1 MAIFGSNINPAL
13 GRVDYSPIAQGMA
26 MGGQLSAQGL
36 TNMAQGIAKG
46 IEVYAQKQEQ
56 KKQEV
61 AATEMISGV
70 FKANPFLAKGFN
82 LTVDEKGEFDKGAL
96 REVIRGAGSPGQAVQ
111 LVAALDQMNRARQQ
125 QEKELADRARLEQF
139 FTQTPAGAA
148 IAGGA
153 RFESL
158 PVGAEAFL
166 PRQFGNAQE
175 LLQAGQ
181 RAGIPVTQLLSVA
194 KGLADINR
202 VEAETRATL
211 APKGTAKTETYEK
224 TENGIP
230 YKVTVRT
237 NPDGTTT
244 ELGRV
249 RTDIQPGM
257 RPSPEGGVE
266 PIPGSDPDLKRKAAT
281 EAATKLY
288 DSGLQQGTQVL
299 EAISRAKNIV
309 KNAATPV
316 QGLGSTVFGW
326 TPTAADLD
334 AQYDQIR
341 SINVLDTIRQARAES
356 PTGGSP
362 YGQLNMKEFDA
373 AGAVKGAL
381 NRSMSDESA
390 LTNMDMLAKVIFT
403 AYPQLKDQ
411 YKSILEGANVRPAP
425 RLKVGRFSGDIVSP

>member
-1 MAIFGSNINPAL
+1 MAIIGQGVQAGL
-13 GRVDYSPIAQGMA
+13 GRIDYSPYLQGA
-26 MGGQLSAQGL
+26 AAG
-36 TNMAQGIAKG
+36 AQGIAQGVSQFGSAVAKG
-46 IEVYAQKQEQ
+46 IEAYA
-56 KKQEV
+56 KKE
-61 AATEMISGV
+61 
-70 FKANPFLAKGFN
+70 
-82 LTVDEKGEFDKGAL
+82 
-96 REVIRGAGSPGQAVQ
+96 
-111 LVAALDQMNRARQQ
+111 
-125 QEKELADRARLEQF
+125 QEKKLTAEAVEFVKSQFPDITDKEAEAGVKAAGGGAAYVKYRRDESALADAARLRKMQLDELQRQEENRVRVENLL
-139 FTQTPAGAA
+139 TQTPAAAA
-148 IAGGA
+148 IAEGKS
-153 RFESL
+153 FENL
-158 PVGAEAFL
+158 PTGVSAFL

-288 DSGLQQGTQVL
+288 DAGLQQGTQVL
-299 EAISRAKNIV
+299 EAILRAKNIV
-309 KNAATPV
+309 KNGFPV
-316 QGLGSTVFGW
+316 QGFGSTMFGW
-326 TPTAADLD
+326 TPIAEDLD
-334 AQYDQIR
+334 AQYNQIR
-341 SINVLDTIRQARAES
+341 GINVLDTIRQARAES

-362 YGQLNMKEFDA
+362 FGQMNMKEFDA
-373 AGAVKGAL
+373 AGAVKGAV
-381 NRSMSDESA
+381 NRNMSDQSV
-390 LTNMDMLAKVIFT
+390 LTNMDTIAKGIFT
-403 AYPQLKDQ
+403 AYPQLKEK
-411 YKSILEGANVRPAP
+411 YKYILEGADVKPAP

>member
-1 MAIFGSNINPAL
+1 
-13 GRVDYSPIAQGMA
+13 
-26 MGGQLSAQGL
+26 
-36 TNMAQGIAKG
+36 
-46 IEVYAQKQEQ
+46 
-56 KKQEV
+56 
-61 AATEMISGV
+61 
-70 FKANPFLAKGFN
+70 
-82 LTVDEKGEFDKGAL
+82 
-96 REVIRGAGSPGQAVQ
+96 
-111 LVAALDQMNRARQQ
+111 
-125 QEKELADRARLEQF
+125 
-139 FTQTPAGAA
+139 
-148 IAGGA
+148 
-153 RFESL
+153 
-158 PVGAEAFL
+158 
-166 PRQFGNAQE
+166 
-175 LLQAGQ
+175 
-181 RAGIPVTQLLSVA
+181 
-194 KGLADINR
+194 
-202 VEAETRATL
+202 
-211 APKGTAKTETYEK
+211 
-224 TENGIP
+224 
-230 YKVTVRT
+230 
-237 NPDGTTT
+237 
-244 ELGRV
+244 
-249 RTDIQPGM
+249 M

-316 QGLGSTVFGW
+316 QGLGSTIFGW

>member
-1 MAIFGSNINPAL
+1 MFAYGSQVNPSLLRQDFSPILQAAQAQAQATQQAAAIRAQSLAQFGST
-13 GRVDYSPIAQGMA
+13 V
-26 MGGQLSAQGL
+26 
-36 TNMAQGIAKG
+36 AKG
-46 IEVYAQKQEQ
+46 IETYA
-56 KKQEV
+56 KKEEEKKVTAEGIDFIKSQFPGISDKEAQAGLKAAGGPAAYVKFRRDEV
-61 AATEMISGV
+61 AS
-70 FKANPFLAKGFN
+70 
-82 LTVDEKGEFDKGAL
+82 
-96 REVIRGAGSPGQAVQ
+96 
-111 LVAALDQMNRARQQ
+111 
-125 QEKELADRARLEQF
+125 ADAARLRKMQLDELQRQEENRVRVENLL
-139 FTQTPAGAA
+139 TQTPAAAA
-148 IAGGA
+148 IAEGKS
-153 RFESL
+153 FEDL
-158 PVGAEAFL
+158 PTGVSAFL

-202 VEAETRATL
+202 VEAETRAAL

-224 TENGIP
+224 TDNGIP

-299 EAISRAKNIV
+299 EAIARAKNIV
-309 KNAATPV
+309 KNGFPV
-316 QGLGSTVFGW
+316 QGFGSTMFGW
-326 TPTAADLD
+326 TPIAEDLD
-334 AQYDQIR
+334 AQYNQIR
-341 SINVLDTIRQARAES
+341 GINVLDTIRQARAES

-362 YGQLNMKEFDA
+362 FGQMNMKEFDA
-373 AGAVKGAL
+373 AGAVKGAV
-381 NRSMSDESA
+381 NRNMSDQSV
-390 LTNMDMLAKVIFT
+390 LTNMDTIAKGIFT
-403 AYPQLKDQ
+403 AYPQLKEQ
-411 YKSILEGANVRPAP
+411 YKYILEGANVRPAP
-425 RLKVGRFSGDIVSP
+425 RLKVGRFSGDLVSP